1 MKSTARLLTLM
12 LSLLAASISVSAQ
25 LTYTV
30 QAGETI
36 EQIAERHNLGVDEI
50 TALNPDAAN
59 LCFAG
64 MKLRL
69 PDPEATAS
77 AAASASGF
85 GALPTFETMRDH
97 YRRSSI
103 CLILMVHT
111 DKPYADDMVRVFQ
124 NFPMPVRYNEHN
136 ISLKVV
142 EVTGKQKREDIERML
157 QRNNVGREVVGRWF
171 NRNYNGVMNMDL
183 VHQRGGYGA
192 FHDDYMRT
200 VNTVRGT
207 ATLRDEGIELL
218 ESTFVLVCDMEYAEQ
233 NKGFKIGAVLAG
245 IGSVAMG
252 VASAYSEYQGMQ
264 AYNNGDYQ
272 AASSHYSN
280 AQTLSAGS
288 SLAATG
294 AAALADLS
302 KFRVNIHSYLYRLN
316 WDQVRTASMFNNYW
330 VDSSTPRSE
339 GERRRKSFDN
349 AQFGLTY
356 VGDYSKASSKTK
368 LVSSTDV
375 DAVVLDVCDRSVSE
389 SVKALAEK
397 FPVFRPRTPFYCEQG
412 AIFSHIGTKEDV
424 APDKKYEIVKRTKGK
439 DGKVEYKRVGVA
451 TAGTPWQ
458 NTDISF
464 DRYFSP
470 DMKGTRFKLTKGKY
484 EELANTPGLQIRE
497 MN

>member
-1 MKSTARLLTLM
+1 MRLPLRILSLM
-12 LSLLAASISVSAQ
+12 LPLMTASLTVSAEM
-25 LTYTV
+25 TYTV

-36 EQIAERHNLGVDEI
+36 EQIAERLNFGVDEL

-59 LCFAG
+59 MCFAG
-64 MKLRL
+64 MKLKL
-69 PDPEATAS
+69 PDPEATA
-77 AAASASGF
+77 AASTTASGF
-85 GALPTFETMRDH
+85 GALPTLETMRDH

-103 CLILMVHT
+103 CLILIVHT

-136 ISLKVV
+136 IALKVV
-142 EVTGKQKREDIERML
+142 KVQGKQSRSDIESML
-157 QRNNVGREVVGRWF
+157 QRNNVGREVVSKWF
-171 NRNYNGVMNMDL
+171 NRGYDGSMNMDL
-183 VHQRGGYGA
+183 VHARGGYGA

-252 VASAYSEYQGMQ
+252 VASVMNDYQSIQ
-264 AYNNGDYQ
+264 AANKGDYKS
-272 AASSHYSN
+272 AANYRNN
-280 AQTLSAGS
+280 AQALSAGS
-288 SLAATG
+288 AAAAQG

-316 WDQVRTASMFNNYW
+316 WDQARTSAMFNNYW

-368 LVSSTDV
+368 LVSCTDV

-397 FPVFRPRTPFYCEQG
+397 FPVFRPRTPFYCESG

-424 APDKKYEIVKRTKGK
+424 VPNKKYEIVKRTRAK
-439 DGKVEYKRVGVA
+439 DGKIEYKRVGVA
-451 TAGTPWQ
+451 TAGTPWK
-458 NTDISF
+458 NTEISF

-470 DMKGTRFKLTKGKY
+470 DMKGTRFHITKGKY